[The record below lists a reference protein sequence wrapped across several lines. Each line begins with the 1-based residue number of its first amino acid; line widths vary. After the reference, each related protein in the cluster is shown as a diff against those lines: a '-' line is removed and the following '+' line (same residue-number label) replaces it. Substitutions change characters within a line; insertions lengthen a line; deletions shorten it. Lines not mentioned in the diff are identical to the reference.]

1 MLDLWDYSPSM
12 IDEVS
17 DWRDEYC
24 LEYYENR

>member
-12 IDEVS
+12 IDEVN

-24 LEYYENR
+24 LECYENR